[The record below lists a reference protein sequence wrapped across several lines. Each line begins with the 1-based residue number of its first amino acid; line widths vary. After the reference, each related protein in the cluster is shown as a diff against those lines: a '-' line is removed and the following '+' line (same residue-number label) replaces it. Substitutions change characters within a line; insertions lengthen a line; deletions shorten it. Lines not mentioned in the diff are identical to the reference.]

1 MTLFLDRTEKGK
13 KSAFDTAVA
22 EEVADEGKKGIEM
35 VEWDSRF
42 GVRIKTTTTRKLS

>member
-22 EEVADEGKKGIEM
+22 EEVADESKKKKKDTNGN
-35 VEWDSRF
+35 
-42 GVRIKTTTTRKLS
+42 

>member
-22 EEVADEGKKGIEM
+22 EEVADDSKKKIELI
-35 VEWDSRF
+35 
-42 GVRIKTTTTRKLS
+42 IKEVGRLVWV